1 MLELVGLGGC
11 RVVCEGEWR
20 TWRMLQ
26 ARWQGLGQSETK
38 IEPLWRD
45 LPESNLS
52 EPHRWRCSVADC
64 VCDNNKFISF
74 KPQPVLFLKNVKVQK
89 KVKVL
94 TDTYEH
100 MRYHVRK
107 SAFPRVQ
114 NATRI
119 LLHLRF
125 STFMKKLVFKKT
137 IIGQKHNFSGHF
149 FYYYVKLKLSK

>member
-1 MLELVGLGGC
+1 MLLRWSLVLAT
-11 RVVCEGEWR
+11 RW
-20 TWRMLQ
+20 
-26 ARWQGLGQSETK
+26 RWQIRGGSVNRSEAEDRRKLGENWILTHCASA
-38 IEPLWRD
+38 I
-45 LPESNLS
+45 
-52 EPHRWRCSVADC
+52 
-64 VCDNNKFISF
+64 
-74 KPQPVLFLKNVKVQK
+74 LKNVKVQK

-119 LLHLRF
+119 LLLLRF

>member
-1 MLELVGLGGC
+1 MQPVRNWTLPCFSRFCQFRFFLFQFSLLWLC
-11 RVVCEGEWR
+11 RTLSRPIISQFEVIPYSNCPAVV
-20 TWRMLQ
+20 L
-26 ARWQGLGQSETK
+26 
-38 IEPLWRD
+38 
-45 LPESNLS
+45 
-52 EPHRWRCSVADC
+52 
-64 VCDNNKFISF
+64 
-74 KPQPVLFLKNVKVQK
+74 PVLFLKNVKVPK
-89 KVKVL
+89 TVKVL

-119 LLHLRF
+119 LLLLRF